1 MFNCFQAFFCLL
13 EILQLFIYFLR
24 FWLFCTHCH
33 LFMCEIRFLNGF
45 QRSNSILFFVVLQF
59 YLLIMWKKNS
69 MVSKHHLNFHVPNL
83 LWIVKLEWQEFARN
97 NLKVS
102 HFCCSVQELCDF
114 KFLYH
119 VYICWL
125 IFFSQSF
132 ISISLLCLFTF
143 KLFLI

>member
-1 MFNCFQAFFCLL
+1 LIWNSGRKKS
-13 EILQLFIYFLR
+13 INRY
-24 FWLFCTHCH
+24 
-33 LFMCEIRFLNGF
+33 FMCEIRFLNGF

-119 VYICWL
+119 VYICL
-125 IFFSQSF
+125 FPF
-132 ISISLLCLFTF
+132 IYRLKLYTLSIDGENEAALYRQ
-143 KLFLI
+143 